1 MPRYVE
7 NCCGLCP
14 WPLHSRHDLARWLIG
29 SYFRIEENGL
39 PYATRFPIL
48 ERVGRSGGTEAKAVD
63 PSKCRCHLQIKL
75 NVGYAEDFDP

>member
-14 WPLHSRHDLARWLIG
+14 WPLHSRHDLARWLIR

-39 PYATRFPIL
+39 PWLMLQDFLFLREWEEVVAQ
-48 ERVGRSGGTEAKAVD
+48 KQK
-63 PSKCRCHLQIKL
+63 PSSLASAGVTCKL
-75 NVGYAEDFDP
+75 S